1 MVPDRHLLLFL
12 EDSVNRSEFG
22 NVEVVSLGQVDNFL
36 VHPAD
41 GDVELSVLFT
51 ELQEFT
57 LESSE
62 DINNFG
68 ESVLEFAYLLSVF
81 RKSVSQDFDFLS
93 VVIGVPFEVLLGHE
107 YEVLLS
113 EDNFVA
119 GNLHSELSN
128 ISLELL
134 LFLEQVLHAC
144 LELFEVGGGAVVLEV
159 AVELD
164 TDIGD

>member
-1 MVPDRHLLLFL
+1 M
-12 EDSVNRSEFG
+12 
-22 NVEVVSLGQVDNFL
+22 
-36 VHPAD
+36 
-41 GDVELSVLFT
+41 
-51 ELQEFT
+51 
-57 LESSE
+57 
-62 DINNFG
+62 
-68 ESVLEFAYLLSVF
+68 
-81 RKSVSQDFDFLS
+81 SQDIDFLS

-119 GNLHSELSN
+119 SNLHSELSN

-144 LELFEVGGGAVVLEV
+144 LELFEVGSGTVVLEV

-164 TDIGD
+164 TDIGDLLASGSAFTRSHFELVYSVGELLVKVNVRLADECQVLLG

>member
-1 MVPDRHLLLFL
+1 VVPDRHLLLFL

-68 ESVLEFAYLLSVF
+68 ESVLEFA
-81 RKSVSQDFDFLS
+81 
-93 VVIGVPFEVLLGHE
+93 
-107 YEVLLS
+107 
-113 EDNFVA
+113 
-119 GNLHSELSN
+119 NL
-128 ISLELL
+128 
-134 LFLEQVLHAC
+134 
-144 LELFEVGGGAVVLEV
+144 
-159 AVELD
+159 
-164 TDIGD
+164 